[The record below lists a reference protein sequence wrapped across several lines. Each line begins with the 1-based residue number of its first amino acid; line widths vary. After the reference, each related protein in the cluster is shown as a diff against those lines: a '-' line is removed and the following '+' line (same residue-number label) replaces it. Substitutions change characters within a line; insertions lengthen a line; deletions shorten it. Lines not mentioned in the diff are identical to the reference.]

1 MRLLCVCERQILE
14 KCLLT
19 RDGETERKIRSIC
32 IEDSRRERERER
44 ERERGRGAAE
54 RESMRERV

>member
-54 RESMRERV
+54 RERV

>member
-32 IEDSRRERERER
+32 VEDSRRERERER
-44 ERERGRGAAE
+44 EREGGVRQ
-54 RESMRERV
+54 RERV

>member
-32 IEDSRRERERER
+32 IEDSRREREREGC
-44 ERERGRGAAE
+44 GRE
-54 RESMRERV
+54 RESMRERDSFG

>member
-32 IEDSRRERERER
+32 VEDSRRERERER

-54 RESMRERV
+54 RERV

>member
-32 IEDSRRERERER
+32 VEDSRREREREGGVRQR
-44 ERERGRGAAE
+44 EREYE